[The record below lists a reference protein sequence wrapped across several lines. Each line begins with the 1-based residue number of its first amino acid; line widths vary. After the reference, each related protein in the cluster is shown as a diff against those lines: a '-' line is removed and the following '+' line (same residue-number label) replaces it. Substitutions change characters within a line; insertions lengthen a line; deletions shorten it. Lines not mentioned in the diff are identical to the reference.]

1 MSWVDWVVP
10 LFCHDQKVWFV
21 LCIHNDKNFVCLYRQ
36 RKYRKQIEHDI
47 LNFHRFSICFRGN
60 CLKPY
65 KVLRLKLNLPS
76 IFYHRKSLSEKGSC
90 SRYLTPS
97 EIKNKKTNKT
107 KRKKLTNF
115 WRRFFVQNLNLMW
128 HVSLNKR
135 EIWEDF
141 MLSFWNYR
149 KLFRIL
155 IFI

>member
-90 SRYLTPS
+90 SRYLTSS
-97 EIKNKKTNKT
+97 EIKKKTNKNQT
-107 KRKKLTNF
+107 EEIDKLLQTFFCSKSELNVTRFIKQKRNL
-115 WRRFFVQNLNLMW
+115 RRFYVVFL
-128 HVSLNKR
+128 
-135 EIWEDF
+135 
-141 MLSFWNYR
+141 
-149 KLFRIL
+149 KL
-155 IFI
+155 